1 MMHKTNIVNSKHC
14 ETNFIIILFD
24 KFVFLPSPF
33 CRMVSN
39 FSLSLLYAKELK
51 TCGKFINNHKVRYML
66 FIFFL
71 RLYIRAIDDTS

>member
-1 MMHKTNIVNSKHC
+1 MKHKTNTINGKHC

-51 TCGKFINNHKVRYML
+51 TYGKFINNHKVRYML